1 MRTGF
6 AKVLAGVAGVAM
18 GLVMVL
24 ADAAAAELTLKRVL
38 LSTGGVGYFEH
49 EAVIDGNATLELE
62 VRLDQVDD
70 VLKSIVVFDD
80 RGGVGAISLPGREPL
95 AQVFRDL
102 PFGPEALVSRA
113 ALLNALRGARVRVA
127 GDRLIEGRL
136 LAVEPEVT
144 RLPGDGGTITRHRVS
159 LMAVSGLRQF
169 ILEDAE
175 TLEFIDPALGAQV
188 EQALAAIAAHRARD
202 KRRLSIEMLGAG
214 RRTVRVA
221 YVVATPLWKA
231 TYRLI
236 LSPEGGEPSALLQG
250 WAVIENMSGM
260 AWDGVELT
268 LASGN
273 PVTFRQALYTA
284 YYVDRP
290 EVPVEVLGRVLPPPD
305 TGVIG
310 GLMRGEQAAGL
321 QKKEREARAAMD
333 ALSKMAAEP
342 LADMAFAEM
351 AAAGAAAPAPTPMS
365 LALNNAAESEETATQ
380 VVFRVP
386 QPVSVASGH
395 SLIVAIVN
403 DTVPARRFAH
413 FQPRTHAR
421 HPLASVRLANDTESG
436 LPPGVLTLY
445 ERSAKTGAVAYVGDA
460 RLATLP
466 AGEDRLVGF
475 ALDQKTRIERDVK
488 TKRSIFGGSISR
500 GVFALTRIERQTTI
514 YRLKAPAREARAVL
528 IDHPRHADWKLIEP
542 ADDDVDLIDGGYR
555 FEVAIE
561 AGAEAVFEVT
571 VERPVTQSLGITSL
585 TLGQIVRF
593 AGTGEFDAKVREAFE
608 RLAELKREVVRHE
621 QRMAE
626 LERARQ
632 IIYQEQSRIR
642 DNLGRIPSGSDLH
655 RRYLR
660 KLDAQEDKLE
670 TIVEAFDQ
678 AQRRQIEANRKL
690 DDYIKTLKI

>member
-1 MRTGF
+1 MRTRF
-6 AKVLAGVAGVAM
+6 AKRSAGIAVLAM
-18 GLVMVL
+18 GLVMAL

-38 LSTGGVGYFEH
+38 LSTGGVGYFEY

-80 RGGVGAISLPGREPL
+80 KGGVGAISLPGREPL

-113 ALLNALRGARVRVA
+113 ALLNALRGARVRIT
-127 GDRLIEGRL
+127 GDRRIEGRL
-136 LAVEPEVT
+136 LAVEPEQT
-144 RLPGDGGTITRHRVS
+144 RLADNGGTITRQRVS

-175 TLEFIDPALGAQV
+175 TLEFVDPALGAQV
-188 EQALAAIAAHRARD
+188 DQALAAITAYRAQDR
-202 KRRLSIEMLGAG
+202 RRLSVEMLGAG

-236 LSPEGGEPSALLQG
+236 LSPEGGEPSALMQG
-250 WAVIENMSGM
+250 WAVIENMSGT

-284 YYVDRP
+284 YYVHRP

-310 GLMRGEQAAGL
+310 GLMGGEQAAEF
-321 QKKEREARAAMD
+321 QQKEREARQAMD
-333 ALSKMAAEP
+333 ALSKRAAEP
-342 LADMAFAEM
+342 MADMALAEM
-351 AAAGAAAPAPTPMS
+351 AGTSAAAPAPMS
-365 LALNNAAESEETATQ
+365 LAASSAAESEETATQ

-386 QPVSVASGH
+386 QPVSLASGH
-395 SLIVAIVN
+395 SLVVAMV
-403 DTVPARRFAH
+403 DEAVPARRFAH
-413 FQPRTHAR
+413 FQPRTHAS

-445 ERSAKTGAVAYVGDA
+445 ERRAETGAVAYVGDA

-466 AGEDRLVGF
+466 AGEERLVGF
-475 ALDQKTRIERDVK
+475 ALDQKTRIAREVE

-500 GVFALTRIERQTTI
+500 GVFALTQIERQTTI

-542 ADDDVDLIDGGYR
+542 AGDDIDLIDGGYR

-571 VERPVTQSLGITSL
+571 VERPVTQSMGITSL
-585 TLGQIVRF
+585 TLAQIVHF
-593 AGTGEFDAKVREAFE
+593 AGTGELDAKVREAFE

-626 LERARQ
+626 LERARLV
-632 IIYQEQSRIR
+632 IHQEQSRIR

-670 TIVEAFDQ
+670 TILEAFDQ
-678 AQRRQIEANRKL
+678 AQRRHIEASRKL
-690 DDYIKTLKI
+690 DDYIKTLKV

>member
-1 MRTGF
+1 MRIKLAKVSAGF
-6 AKVLAGVAGVAM
+6 AVMAM
-18 GLVMVL
+18 GLVIVL

-49 EAVIDGNATLELE
+49 EAVVDGNATLELE

-80 RGGVGAISLPGREPL
+80 KGGVGAISLPGREPL

-113 ALLNALRGARVRVA
+113 ALLNALRGARVRVT
-127 GDRLIEGRL
+127 GDRRIEGRL
-136 LAVEPEVT
+136 LAVEPEQT
-144 RLPGDGGTITRHRVS
+144 RLPGDGGTITRQRVS
-159 LMAVSGLRQF
+159 LMTVSGLRQF

-175 TLEFIDPALGAQV
+175 TLEFVDPALGAQV
-188 EQALAAIAAHRARD
+188 DQALAAITAHRAQD
-202 KRRLSIEMLGAG
+202 KRRLSIEMLGEG

-236 LSPEGGEPSALLQG
+236 LSPEGGEPSALMQG
-250 WAVIENMSGM
+250 WAVIENMSGT

-284 YYVDRP
+284 YYVHRP

-321 QKKEREARAAMD
+321 QKKEREARLAMD
-333 ALSKMAAEP
+333 ALSMMAAEP
-342 LADMAFAEM
+342 MAEM
-351 AAAGAAAPAPTPMS
+351 IEAVRGATASAPAPMS
-365 LALNNAAESEETATQ
+365 LALNDAAESEETATQ
-380 VVFRVP
+380 VVFHVP

-395 SLIVAIVN
+395 SLVVAIVN
-403 DTVPARRFAH
+403 EEVPAQRFAH

-466 AGEDRLVGF
+466 AGEYRLVGF
-475 ALDQKTRIERDVK
+475 ALDQKTRIEQDVK
-488 TKRSIFGGSISR
+488 SERSIFGGSISR

-528 IDHPRHADWKLIEP
+528 IDHPRRADWKLIEP
-542 ADDDVDLIDGGYR
+542 ADDDIDLIDGGYR

-561 AGAEAVFEVT
+561 SGAEAVFEVT
-571 VERPVTQSLGITSL
+571 VERPVTQSMGITSL
-585 TLGQIVRF
+585 TLAQIVRF
-593 AGTGEFDAKVREAFE
+593 AGTGELDAKIRKAFE

-632 IIYQEQSRIR
+632 LIYQEQRRIR

-670 TIVEAFDQ
+670 TILEAFDQ

>member
-1 MRTGF
+1 MMF
-6 AKVLAGVAGVAM
+6 VKVLAGVAGAAM
-18 GLVMVL
+18 GLVIVL

-49 EAVIDGNATLELE
+49 EAVVDGDATLELE

-80 RGGVGAISLPGREPL
+80 KGGVGTISLPGREPL

-102 PFGPEALVSRA
+102 PFGPEALGSRA
-113 ALLNALRGARVRVA
+113 ALLNALRGAQVRVT
-127 GDRLIEGRL
+127 GDRKIEGRL
-136 LAVEPEVT
+136 LAVEPEQA
-144 RLPGDGGTITRHRVS
+144 RLADNGGTITRQRVS
-159 LMAVSGLRQF
+159 LMTATGLRQF

-175 TLEFIDPALGAQV
+175 TLAFVDASLDAQV
-188 EQALAAIAAHRARD
+188 NQALAAITAHRAQD
-202 KRRLSIEMLGAG
+202 KRTLSVEAIGEGQ
-214 RRTVRVA
+214 RTVLVA

-236 LSPEGGEPSALLQG
+236 LTPEGVSPEGGEPSALMQG
-250 WAVIENMSGM
+250 WAVIENMSGS

-284 YYVDRP
+284 YYVHRP

-310 GLMRGEQAAGL
+310 GLMSGEQAAGL
-321 QKKEREARAAMD
+321 QQKASEARMAMD
-333 ALSKMAAEP
+333 SLSMMEAEAMP
-342 LADMAFAEM
+342 LEAMTM
-351 AAAGAAAPAPTPMS
+351 TGAAAPAPMS

-386 QPVSVASGH
+386 RPVSVASGH
-395 SLIVAIVN
+395 SLVVAMVN

-413 FQPRTHAR
+413 FQPRTHAS
-421 HPLASVRLANDTESG
+421 HPLASARLTNDTESG

-475 ALDQKTRIERDVK
+475 ALDQKTRIEQDVK

-514 YRLKAPAREARAVL
+514 YRLKAPARESRAVL
-528 IDHPRHADWKLIEP
+528 IDHPRHADWKLIAP
-542 ADDDVDLIDGGYR
+542 AGDDIDLIDGGYR
-555 FEVAIE
+555 FALAIE
-561 AGAEAVFEVT
+561 AGAETTFEVT
-571 VERPVTQSLGITSL
+571 VERPVTQSFGITSL
-585 TLGQIVRF
+585 TLAQIVRY
-593 AGTGEFDAKVREAFE
+593 AGTGELDAKVRKAFE

-626 LERARQ
+626 LERARAT
-632 IIYQEQSRIR
+632 IYQEQSRIR
-642 DNLGRIPSGSDLH
+642 DNLGRIPSDSDLH

-670 TIVEAFDQ
+670 TILEAFDQ
-678 AQRRQIEANRKL
+678 AQSRQIEASRKL

>member
-1 MRTGF
+1 MQSRF
-6 AKVLAGVAGVAM
+6 AKVSAGVAGVAM
-18 GLVMVL
+18 GLVMAL

-80 RGGVGAISLPGREPL
+80 KGGVGAISLPGREPL

-113 ALLNALRGARVRVA
+113 ALLNALRGARVRIA

-136 LAVEPEVT
+136 LAVEPEVA

-188 EQALAAIAAHRARD
+188 DQALAAITAHRAQD
-202 KRRLSIEMLGAG
+202 KRRLSVEMLGEG

-236 LSPEGGEPSALLQG
+236 LPPEGGEPSALMQG
-250 WAVIENMSGM
+250 WAVIENMSGT

-284 YYVDRP
+284 YYVHRP

-310 GLMRGEQAAGL
+310 GLMGGEQAAGL

-333 ALSKMAAEP
+333 ALSMMAAEP
-342 LADMAFAEM
+342 SADMAFAEM
-351 AAAGAAAPAPTPMS
+351 AVAGAAAPAPAPMS

-395 SLIVAIVN
+395 SLVVAMVN
-403 DTVPARRFAH
+403 EEVPAQRFAH
-413 FQPRTHAR
+413 FLPRTHAS
-421 HPLASVRLANDTESG
+421 HPLASVRLDNDTESG

-445 ERSAKTGAVAYVGDA
+445 ERSAKTGVVAYVGDA

-475 ALDQKTRIERDVK
+475 ALDQKTRIEQDVK

-542 ADDDVDLIDGGYR
+542 AEDDIDLIDGGYR

-561 AGAEAVFEVT
+561 AGAEATFEVT

-585 TLGQIVRF
+585 TLAQIVRY
-593 AGTGEFDAKVREAFE
+593 ASTGALDAKLREAFE

-626 LERARQ
+626 LERERLV
-632 IIYQEQSRIR
+632 IHQEQKRIR
-642 DNLGRIPSGSDLH
+642 DNLGRIPTGSDLH

-670 TIVEAFDQ
+670 TILEGFDQ
-678 AQRRQIEANRKL
+678 AQRRQIEASQKL

>member
-1 MRTGF
+1 MRSGF
-6 AKVLAGVAGVAM
+6 AKLSAGIAVMAM
-18 GLVMVL
+18 GLVMAL

-38 LSTGGVGYFEH
+38 LSTGGVGYFEYQ
-49 EAVIDGNATLELE
+49 AVIDGNATLELE

-80 RGGVGAISLPGREPL
+80 KGGVGAISLPGREPL

-113 ALLNALRGARVRVA
+113 ALLNALRGARVRIT

-144 RLPGDGGTITRHRVS
+144 RLADNGGTITRHRVS
-159 LMAVSGLRQF
+159 LMAASGLRQF

-175 TLEFIDPALGAQV
+175 TLEFVDPALGAQV
-188 EQALAAIAAHRARD
+188 DQALAAITAYRAKD
-202 KRRLSIEMLGAG
+202 KRRLSIELLGAG

-250 WAVIENMSGM
+250 WAVIENMSGT

-284 YYVDRP
+284 YYVHRP

-310 GLMRGEQAAGL
+310 GLVSGEQAAGL
-321 QKKEREARAAMD
+321 QNKERQARQAMD

-342 LADMAFAEM
+342 MADMAVAEM
-351 AAAGAAAPAPTPMS
+351 AGTAAAAPAPMS
-365 LALNNAAESEETATQ
+365 LAASSAAASEETATQ

-386 QPVSVASGH
+386 RPVSVASGH
-395 SLIVAIVN
+395 SLVVAIVN
-403 DTVPARRFAH
+403 DTVPAHRFAH
-413 FQPRTHAR
+413 FQPRTHSR

-445 ERSAKTGAVAYVGDA
+445 ERSAETGAIAYVGDA

-466 AGEDRLVGF
+466 AGEARLVSF
-475 ALDQKTRIERDVK
+475 ALDQKTRIEQDVK
-488 TKRSIFGGSISR
+488 SERSIFGGSISR

-528 IDHPRHADWKLIEP
+528 IDHPRRADWKLIEP
-542 ADDDVDLIDGGYR
+542 AGDDIDLIDGGYR

-571 VERPVTQSLGITSL
+571 VERPVTQSMGITSL
-585 TLGQIVRF
+585 TLAQIVHF
-593 AGTGEFDAKVREAFE
+593 AGTGELDAEVREAFE

-626 LERARQ
+626 LERARLV
-632 IIYQEQSRIR
+632 IHQEQSRIR

-670 TIVEAFDQ
+670 TILEAFDQ
-678 AQRRQIEANRKL
+678 AQRHHIEASRKL
-690 DDYIKTLKI
+690 DDYIKTLKV

>member
-1 MRTGF
+1 MRIKLAKVSAGF
-6 AKVLAGVAGVAM
+6 AVMAM
-18 GLVMVL
+18 GLVIVL

-49 EAVIDGNATLELE
+49 EAVVDGDATLELE

-80 RGGVGAISLPGREPL
+80 KGGVGAISLPGREPL

-127 GDRLIEGRL
+127 GDRRIEGRL
-136 LAVEPEVT
+136 LAVEPEQT
-144 RLPGDGGTITRHRVS
+144 RLPGDGGAITRQRVS
-159 LMAVSGLRQF
+159 LMTVSGLRQF

-175 TLEFIDPALGAQV
+175 TLEFVDPALGAQV
-188 EQALAAIAAHRARD
+188 DQALAAITAHRAQD
-202 KRRLSIEMLGAG
+202 KRRLSIEMLGEG

-236 LSPEGGEPSALLQG
+236 LSPEGGEPSALMQG
-250 WAVIENMSGM
+250 WAVIENMSGT

-284 YYVDRP
+284 YYVHRP

-321 QKKEREARAAMD
+321 QKKGREARAAMD
-333 ALSKMAAEP
+333 ALSMMAAEP
-342 LADMAFAEM
+342 SAETAFAEM
-351 AAAGAAAPAPTPMS
+351 AVAGAAAPAPMS
-365 LALNNAAESEETATQ
+365 LATSGAAESEETATQ

-395 SLIVAIVN
+395 SLVVAIVN

-475 ALDQKTRIERDVK
+475 ALDQKTRIEQDVK
-488 TKRSIFGGSISR
+488 SKRSIFGGSISR

-528 IDHPRHADWKLIEP
+528 IDHPRRADWKLIEP
-542 ADDDVDLIDGGYR
+542 ADDDIDLIDGGYR

-561 AGAEAVFEVT
+561 SGAEAVFEVT
-571 VERPVTQSLGITSL
+571 VERPVTQSMGITSL
-585 TLGQIVRF
+585 TLAQIVRF
-593 AGTGEFDAKVREAFE
+593 AGTGELDAKIRKAFE

-660 KLDAQEDKLE
+660 KLDAQEDKIE
-670 TIVEAFDQ
+670 TILEAFDQ

>member
-1 MRTGF
+1 MRSGF
-6 AKVLAGVAGVAM
+6 AKFSAGIAVMAM

-24 ADAAAAELTLKRVL
+24 ADAVAAELTLKRVL
-38 LSTGGVGYFEH
+38 LSTGGVGYFEYQ
-49 EAVIDGNATLELE
+49 ADIDGNATLELE

-80 RGGVGAISLPGREPL
+80 KGGVGAISLPGREPL

-113 ALLNALRGARVRVA
+113 ALLNALRGARVRIT

-144 RLPGDGGTITRHRVS
+144 RLADNGGTITRHRVS
-159 LMAVSGLRQF
+159 LMAASGLRQF

-175 TLEFIDPALGAQV
+175 TLEFVDPALGAQV
-188 EQALAAIAAHRARD
+188 DQALAAITAYRAKD
-202 KRRLSIEMLGAG
+202 KRRLSIELLGAG

-250 WAVIENMSGM
+250 WAVIENMSGT

-284 YYVDRP
+284 YYVHRP

-310 GLMRGEQAAGL
+310 GLMAGEQAAGL
-321 QKKEREARAAMD
+321 QNKEREVRQAMD
-333 ALSKMAAEP
+333 ALSKMTAEP
-342 LADMAFAEM
+342 MADMAMAEM
-351 AAAGAAAPAPTPMS
+351 AGTGAAAPAPMS
-365 LALNNAAESEETATQ
+365 LAASSAAESEETATQ

-386 QPVSVASGH
+386 RPVSVASGH
-395 SLIVAIVN
+395 SLVVAIVN
-403 DTVPARRFAH
+403 DTVPAHRFAH
-413 FQPRTHAR
+413 FQPRTHSR

-445 ERSAKTGAVAYVGDA
+445 ERSAETGAIAYVGDA

-466 AGEDRLVGF
+466 AGEARLVSF
-475 ALDQKTRIERDVK
+475 ALDQKTRIEQDVK
-488 TKRSIFGGSISR
+488 SERSIFGGSISR

-528 IDHPRHADWKLIEP
+528 IDHPRRADWKLIEP
-542 ADDDVDLIDGGYR
+542 AGDDIDLIDGGYR

-571 VERPVTQSLGITSL
+571 VERPVTQSMGITSL
-585 TLGQIVRF
+585 TLAQIVHF
-593 AGTGEFDAKVREAFE
+593 AGTGELDAEVRESFE

-626 LERARQ
+626 LERARLV
-632 IIYQEQSRIR
+632 IHQEQSRIR

-670 TIVEAFDQ
+670 TILEAFDQ
-678 AQRRQIEANRKL
+678 AQRHHIEASRKL
-690 DDYIKTLKI
+690 DDYIKTLKV

>member
-1 MRTGF
+1 MRTRF

-49 EAVIDGNATLELE
+49 AAVIDGNATLELE

-80 RGGVGAISLPGREPL
+80 KGGVGAISLPGREPL

-188 EQALAAIAAHRARD
+188 EQALAAITAHRAHD
-202 KRRLSIEMLGAG
+202 KRRLSIEMLGEG

-250 WAVIENMSGM
+250 WAVIENMSGT

-284 YYVDRP
+284 YYVHRP

-342 LADMAFAEM
+342 SADMAFAEM
-351 AAAGAAAPAPTPMS
+351 AAAGAAAPAPMS
-365 LALNNAAESEETATQ
+365 LAASGAAESEETATQ
-380 VVFRVP
+380 VVFRVA

-395 SLIVAIVN
+395 SLVVAIVN
-403 DTVPARRFAH
+403 DTVPAQRFAH
-413 FQPRTHAR
+413 FQPRTHAS

-445 ERSAKTGAVAYVGDA
+445 ERSTKTGAVAYVGDA

-475 ALDQKTRIERDVK
+475 ALDQKTRIEQDVK

-670 TIVEAFDQ
+670 TILEAFDQ
-678 AQRRQIEANRKL
+678 AQRRQVEASRKL

>member
-80 RGGVGAISLPGREPL
+80 KGGVGAISLPGREPL

-188 EQALAAIAAHRARD
+188 EQALAAIAAHRAHD
-202 KRRLSIEMLGAG
+202 KRRLIIEMLGAG

-284 YYVDRP
+284 
-290 EVPVEVLGRVLPPPD
+290 
-305 TGVIG
+305 
-310 GLMRGEQAAGL
+310 
-321 QKKEREARAAMD
+321 
-333 ALSKMAAEP
+333 
-342 LADMAFAEM
+342 
-351 AAAGAAAPAPTPMS
+351 
-365 LALNNAAESEETATQ
+365 
-380 VVFRVP
+380 
-386 QPVSVASGH
+386 
-395 SLIVAIVN
+395 
-403 DTVPARRFAH
+403 
-413 FQPRTHAR
+413 
-421 HPLASVRLANDTESG
+421 
-436 LPPGVLTLY
+436 
-445 ERSAKTGAVAYVGDA
+445 
-460 RLATLP
+460 
-466 AGEDRLVGF
+466 
-475 ALDQKTRIERDVK
+475 
-488 TKRSIFGGSISR
+488 
-500 GVFALTRIERQTTI
+500 
-514 YRLKAPAREARAVL
+514 
-528 IDHPRHADWKLIEP
+528 
-542 ADDDVDLIDGGYR
+542 
-555 FEVAIE
+555 
-561 AGAEAVFEVT
+561 
-571 VERPVTQSLGITSL
+571 
-585 TLGQIVRF
+585 
-593 AGTGEFDAKVREAFE
+593 
-608 RLAELKREVVRHE
+608 
-621 QRMAE
+621 
-626 LERARQ
+626 
-632 IIYQEQSRIR
+632 
-642 DNLGRIPSGSDLH
+642 
-655 RRYLR
+655 
-660 KLDAQEDKLE
+660 
-670 TIVEAFDQ
+670 
-678 AQRRQIEANRKL
+678 
-690 DDYIKTLKI
+690 